1 MTTPKRR
8 APQGMQSDKPVP
20 VRFSTEEKE
29 ELAEIADLENRS
41 NASMVRI
48 IYLMGLPHFKAAR
61 GLKSR

>member
-1 MTTPKRR
+1 
-8 APQGMQSDKPVP
+8 MQSDKPVP